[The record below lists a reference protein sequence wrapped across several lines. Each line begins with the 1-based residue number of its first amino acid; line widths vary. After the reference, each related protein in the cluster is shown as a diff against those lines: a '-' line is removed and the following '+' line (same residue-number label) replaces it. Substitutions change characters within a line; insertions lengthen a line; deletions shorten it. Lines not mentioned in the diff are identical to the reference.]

1 MAMSYSS
8 VTNNG
13 LASTYSSDLPSAC
26 EGAYAQ

>member
-1 MAMSYSS
+1 MAMNYSS
-8 VTNNG
+8 VINSQ